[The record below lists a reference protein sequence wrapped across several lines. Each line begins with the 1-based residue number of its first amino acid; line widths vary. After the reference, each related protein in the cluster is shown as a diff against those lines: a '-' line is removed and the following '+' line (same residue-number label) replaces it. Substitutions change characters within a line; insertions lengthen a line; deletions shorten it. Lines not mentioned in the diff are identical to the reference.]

1 MLENQL
7 PRLIHLQL
15 GVLDHILLLVEVVAL
30 EPGDLAEYIVDGLEV
45 RDSAL
50 LNCSLEVNE
59 LFDFAH
65 SKALGVRHAL
75 FFRMPSIFELVVDV
89 FLVF

>member
-7 PRLIHLQL
+7 PRLIHLKF
-15 GVLDHILLLVEVVAL
+15 GMLDYILLLVEVVAL
-30 EPGDLAEYIVDGLEV
+30 EPGNLAKYIVYGLEV

-50 LNCSLEVNE
+50 LNCSLEVNQ

-65 SKALGVRHAL
+65 SEALGVRHAL
-75 FFRMPSIFELVVDV
+75 FFRMPSIF
-89 FLVF
+89 